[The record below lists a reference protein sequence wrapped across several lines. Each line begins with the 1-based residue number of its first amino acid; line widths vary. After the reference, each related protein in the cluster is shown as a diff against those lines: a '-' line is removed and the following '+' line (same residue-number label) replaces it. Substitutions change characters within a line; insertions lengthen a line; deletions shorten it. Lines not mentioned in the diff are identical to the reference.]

1 MKKLN
6 KGLDMKTRYEFR
18 KKALKLACEEGF
30 YNAVKCLGIYEGF
43 EVYTPYNT
51 AWKDNPPKI
60 GLPQL
65 ILVNEKEAKWCVTT
79 NPFAIM
85 YASKKLP
92 SVVFEYDCM
101 SWFGNSYNIKL
112 LADGTLIKYE
122 YGYSKLGPDD
132 RMRDDCEKVILKNL
146 ELVTEIKKLY
156 EAHNKELKNLPREL
170 SNYHILDGANETV
183 RIGRMKFHGS
193 NMFAEDMAIYAD
205 KYKNKEIPDE
215 DYFVMILYEFQKI
228 FAEIKAVINKY
239 CPDRNIWTGFNCEEE
254 EK

>member
-1 MKKLN
+1 
-6 KGLDMKTRYEFR
+6 MKTRYEFR
-18 KKALKLACEEGF
+18 NKALKLACKEDF

-51 AWKDNPPKI
+51 AWKDNPPMI

-65 ILVNEKEAKWCVTT
+65 ILVNEKEAKWCVTN
-79 NPFAIM
+79 NPFEIM
-85 YASKKLP
+85 DTCKKLP

-101 SWFGNSYNIKL
+101 CWFGNSYNIKL

-122 YGYSKLGPDD
+122 YGYSKLGPEDKMCDD
-132 RMRDDCEKVILKNL
+132 YEEIIIKNP
-146 ELVTEIKKLY
+146 ELVIEIKKIS
-156 EAHNKELKNLPREL
+156 EAHKEELKKLPREL

-183 RIGRMKFHGS
+183 RIGRMKFHGA
-193 NMFAEDMAIYAD
+193 NMFTEDMAIYAG

-215 DYFVMILYEFQKI
+215 DYFVMVLYEFQKI

-239 CPDRNIWTGFNCEEE
+239 CPDRNIWTGFNGKE